1 MNNSLF
7 GKMQSVLMSQSDI
20 KDICDTLKRGYYPL
34 AVSGLSSIH
43 KAQLALIIST
53 LSEESAPLLII
64 TDDEAGAKRICDDI
78 NEMYAVSQ
86 NENETAAYIY
96 PAKDI
101 TLARVESVSKEYEYQ
116 RLCVL
121 ARLIDGSCKIVCA
134 SAEAVMQRTIPP
146 DVLADR
152 TIKLSR
158 DTSVQLPDLISR
170 LIAAGYTRCD
180 KVESPSQFSVRGSI
194 ADIFPVQEKMPVR
207 MELWDDEIDSFAYF
221 DPETQRRTEQ
231 QRDYDGAD
239 LTQRVNER
247 NSHNSGQRE
256 DTGNGEVDEAADDD
270 KGHAKRDKR
279 QRTQLTQ
286 DVGQI

>member
-53 LSEESAPLLII
+53 LSEERAPLLII

-78 NEMYAVSQ
+78 NEMYAVSR

-134 SAEAVMQRTIPP
+134 SAEP
-146 DVLADR
+146 
-152 TIKLSR
+152 
-158 DTSVQLPDLISR
+158 
-170 LIAAGYTRCD
+170 
-180 KVESPSQFSVRGSI
+180 
-194 ADIFPVQEKMPVR
+194 
-207 MELWDDEIDSFAYF
+207 
-221 DPETQRRTEQ
+221 
-231 QRDYDGAD
+231 
-239 LTQRVNER
+239 
-247 NSHNSGQRE
+247 
-256 DTGNGEVDEAADDD
+256 
-270 KGHAKRDKR
+270 
-279 QRTQLTQ
+279 
-286 DVGQI
+286 